1 MTKKRI
7 EEIRQQI
14 DALDRKIVE
23 LLDQRAQLAREIG
36 KAKLHEGKQ
45 RFFDASRQKRV
56 LENAIAASKNDFP
69 QDALRKVFVEIMSG
83 CLAAE
88 KPPTVGYLGPEAT
101 YSHLAALTEFG
112 NSVAYK
118 PFATVEDIFYAVDRD
133 QVDYG
138 VVPVE
143 NSTGGVIHT
152 TLDLF
157 LDYELLICSEIYLHI
172 HHNLISRNPLERIKT
187 IYSKAEP
194 FQQCSIWLRANLPGV
209 QLIEV
214 NSTVKGVELAKDPDY
229 AAAIG
234 SEIAARLY
242 NVPIVAANI
251 EDMKDNMTRFLVI
264 GKQESAPTGRD
275 KTSLMFS
282 IKDRP
287 GALFDLLH
295 PFKVRNINLSTI
307 ESRPSRRKAWDYIFF
322 VDLEGHVQ
330 DPPVREALNELK
342 GLATFLRVMGSYP
355 RDVKIRDLK
364 QVSQTLV

>member
-1 MTKKRI
+1 MTKKI
-7 EEIRQQI
+7 EEIRKEI
-14 DALDRKIVE
+14 DELDRRLVE
-23 LLDQRAQLAREIG
+23 LLDERARLAREIG
-36 KAKLHEGKQ
+36 QAKLQTGQQK
-45 RFFDASRQKRV
+45 FYDPARQKRV
-56 LENAIAASKNDFP
+56 LENVLSASRNDFP

-88 KPPTVGYLGPEAT
+88 KPPTVAYLGPEAT

-112 NSVAYK
+112 NSVAYQ
-118 PFATVEDIFYAVDRD
+118 PYASVEDIFFAVDRD
-133 QVDYG
+133 WVDYG
-138 VVPVE
+138 VVPIE

-194 FQQCSIWLRANLPGV
+194 FQQCSVWLKENLPGV

-214 NSTVKGVELAKDPDY
+214 SSTVKGVEMAKDRDY

-234 SEIAARLY
+234 SEIAARKY
-242 NVPIVAANI
+242 NVPIIAANI

-264 GKQESAPTGRD
+264 GKQEAAPTGKD
-275 KTSLMFS
+275 KTSIMFS

-287 GALFDLLH
+287 GALFDLLF
-295 PFKVRNINLSTI
+295 PFKKRNINLSTI
-307 ESRPSRRKAWDYIFF
+307 ESRPSRKKAWDYFFF
-322 VDLEGHVQ
+322 VDLEGHVR
-330 DPPVREALNELK
+330 DPHVYEALEELK
-342 GLATFLRVMGSYP
+342 GLATYLRIMGSYP
-355 RDVKIRDLK
+355 RDVKVRDLK
-364 QVSQTLV
+364 TIEQTAV

>member
-1 MTKKRI
+1 MNKTI
-7 EEIRQQI
+7 EEIRSEI
-14 DALDRKIVE
+14 DALDRTLVG
-23 LLDQRAQLAREIG
+23 LLDRRAQLAREIG
-36 KAKLHEGKQ
+36 KAKLQHGQQK
-45 RFFDASRQKRV
+45 FFDPARQKRV
-56 LENAIAASKNDFP
+56 LENVLAASKNDFP

-88 KPPTVGYLGPEAT
+88 KPPMVAYLGPEAT

-112 NSVAYK
+112 NSVAYQSY
-118 PFATVEDIFYAVDRD
+118 ASVEDIFFAVDRD
-133 QVDYG
+133 WVDYG
-138 VVPVE
+138 VVPIE

-194 FQQCSIWLRANLPGV
+194 FQQCSVWLKENLPGV

-214 NSTVKGVELAKDPDY
+214 GSTVKGVEMAKDRDY

-234 SEIAARLY
+234 SEIAARKY

-264 GKQESAPTGRD
+264 GKQEAAPTGRD
-275 KTSLMFS
+275 KTSVMFS

-287 GALFDLLH
+287 GALFDLLY
-295 PFKVRNINLSTI
+295 PFKKRNINLSTI
-307 ESRPSRRKAWDYIFF
+307 ESRPSRKKAWDYFFF

-330 DPPVREALNELK
+330 DEPVYEALQELK
-342 GLATFLRVMGSYP
+342 SLATYLRVMGSYP
-355 RDVKIRDLK
+355 RDVKIR
-364 QVSQTLV
+364 

>member
-1 MTKKRI
+1 MTKKI
-7 EEIRQQI
+7 EEIRKEI
-14 DALDRKIVE
+14 DELDRRLVE
-23 LLDQRAQLAREIG
+23 LLDERARLAREIG
-36 KAKLHEGKQ
+36 QAKLQTGHQK
-45 RFFDASRQKRV
+45 FYDPARQKRV
-56 LENAIAASKNDFP
+56 LENVLSASRNDFP

-88 KPPTVGYLGPEAT
+88 KPPTVAYLGPEAT

-112 NSVAYK
+112 NSVAYQ
-118 PFATVEDIFYAVDRD
+118 PYASVEDIFFAVDRD
-133 QVDYG
+133 WVDYG
-138 VVPVE
+138 VVPIE

-194 FQQCSIWLRANLPGV
+194 FQQCSVWLKENLPGV

-214 NSTVKGVELAKDPDY
+214 SSTVKGVEMAKDRDY

-234 SEIAARLY
+234 SEIAARKY
-242 NVPIVAANI
+242 NVPIIAANI

-264 GKQESAPTGRD
+264 GKQEAAPTGKD
-275 KTSLMFS
+275 KTSIMFS

-287 GALFDLLH
+287 GALFDLLF
-295 PFKVRNINLSTI
+295 PFKKRNINLSTI
-307 ESRPSRRKAWDYIFF
+307 ESRPSRKKAWDYFFF
-322 VDLEGHVQ
+322 VDLEGHVR
-330 DPPVREALNELK
+330 DPHVHEALEELK
-342 GLATFLRVMGSYP
+342 GLATYLRVMGSYP
-355 RDVKIRDLK
+355 RDVKVRDLK
-364 QVSQTLV
+364 KIEQTTV